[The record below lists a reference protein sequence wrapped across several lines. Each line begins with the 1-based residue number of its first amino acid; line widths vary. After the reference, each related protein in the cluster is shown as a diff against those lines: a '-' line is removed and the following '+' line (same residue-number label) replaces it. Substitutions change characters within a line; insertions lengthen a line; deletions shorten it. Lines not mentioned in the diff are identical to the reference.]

1 MNYPI
6 SNPPEQFN
14 FSGKKPS
21 TVEMIALAIAEV
33 VKVARQQGQSL
44 EDLQA
49 EILQDHSILDI
60 VQRRWLKDL
69 IIRAWEIVEAV
80 ATKEEKKELGNS

>member
-6 SNPPEQFN
+6 PDTPKEILAL
-14 FSGKKPS
+14 KKKS
-21 TVEMIALAIAEV
+21 ITEEIIALAIAGV
-33 VKVARQQGQSL
+33 VQIARRQGRSL

-49 EILQDHSILDI
+49 EILQDDRILDI

-69 IIRAWEIVEAV
+69 IVKAWDIV
-80 ATKEEKKELGNS
+80 

>member
-6 SNPPEQFN
+6 PDTPEEILAL
-14 FSGKKPS
+14 KKNS
-21 TVEMIALAIAEV
+21 ITEDIIATAIAGV
-33 VKVARQQGQSL
+33 VQIARRQGQSL

-49 EILQDHSILDI
+49 EILQDDRILDI

-69 IIRAWEIVEAV
+69 IVKAWDIV
-80 ATKEEKKELGNS
+80 

>member
-6 SNPPEQFN
+6 PDNPEAI
-14 FSGKKPS
+14 SALGKKS
-21 TVEMIALAIAEV
+21 ITEEIIAVAIAGV
-33 VKVARQQGQSL
+33 VKIARQQGQSL

-49 EILQDHSILDI
+49 EILQDDRILDI

-69 IIRAWEIVEAV
+69 IIKAWDIV
-80 ATKEEKKELGNS
+80 